1 MKKLNVQTTII
12 ALTALA
18 LFSCQKKA
26 EDTATTSPKTLYV
39 ATGACFSG
47 FGAAIKTTY
56 TAAAGS
62 ATRSIERFNSSTGG
76 NNGQL
81 IDFTNSSF
89 LAGMSPQKLLDNG
102 DSLYLQMENATT
114 TTERAIWS
122 VPKSNP
128 MGYTKLYANATP
140 FSGILKGMA
149 RDTDGAF
156 IVGVTTKIE
165 KITSSL
171 VRLPAG
177 ANPWVNAPAAPCATS
192 TTGINDVE
200 LISPLSPSTS
210 GKILYSHRST
220 AAGAATQR
228 LGSIS
233 ASGYFVAGDCTGG
246 VQISSVTHTRA
257 ASAVS
262 TGAIAFNTNGT
273 SPTGMVFISTS
284 GGAATGKLIVAYSN
298 DQLTNNNAGAYNVN
312 HAIVMWDV
320 TEGTNSVTFN
330 NPVIL
335 YDDVSVIYGISALAY
350 DPDTA
355 SLYVA
360 TGGEPSVA
368 NMATNNVGYNIEKF
382 TLDINTPLL
391 TRVTAAGN
399 QPFIKG
405 GSNTKCI
412 SSMVLGN

>member
-1 MKKLNVQTTII
+1 MKKLNVQTTVI
-12 ALTALA
+12 ALSALA

-47 FGAAIKTTY
+47 FGTAVKTTY

-76 NNGQL
+76 NSGQL
-81 IDFTNSSF
+81 VDFTNSSF
-89 LAGMSPQKLLDNG
+89 LAGMSPQKLIDNG

-114 TTERAIWS
+114 ATERSIWN

-128 MGYTKLYANATP
+128 LGYTKLYANATA

-156 IVGVTTKIE
+156 LVGVTNKIE

-177 ANPWVNAPAAPCATS
+177 ANPWVNAPAAPCTPATS
-192 TTGINDVE
+192 INDVE
-200 LISPLSPSTS
+200 LIAPLSPSTS
-210 GKILYSHRST
+210 GKILYSNRSL
-220 AAGAATQR
+220 AAGAANQR

-233 ASGYFVAGDCTGG
+233 STGYFVAGDCTGG

-262 TGAIAFNTNGT
+262 TGTIAFNTNGT

-298 DQLTNNNAGAYNVN
+298 DQLTNNNAGAYNAN

-320 TEGTNSVTFN
+320 TEGTNSVTYN